1 MAMRYAKGTIQLNQ
15 AHDYPLL
22 RQVLRSDFILHR
34 QLFEFL
40 EIGHYEC
47 SRQSFAWRARRLLR
61 HGLLRAQNVA
71 IFGGDL
77 VYSVASLA
85 ANHLQG
91 TGEACLVSLS
101 RPRPSPV
108 SLLHA
113 VELNEI
119 HLSALRSGLS
129 MYWTYALEV
138 RCQNELTQ
146 FHYAKDYDAVI
157 RIGSNGHEAR
167 FALEYERTPKA
178 KSYYEEVSR
187 AVAEETAV
195 LCILYLVP
203 GCHMLN
209 YVSRHF
215 SKSAARVCFGLVR
228 DWHAAQLNMPVS
240 KPGSYASH
248 RLQELLA

>member
-1 MAMRYAKGTIQLNQ
+1 MRYAKGTIQLNQ

-40 EIGHYEC
+40 EISHYER
-47 SRQSFAWRARRLLR
+47 SRQSFAWRVRRLLH
-61 HGLLRAQNVA
+61 HGLLHAQNVA
-71 IFGGDL
+71 PFGGDL
-77 VYSVASLA
+77 VYSVAPLA
-85 ANHLQG
+85 AHHLQG
-91 TGEACLVSLS
+91 SGEACLVSLS

-108 SLLHA
+108 SLLHEI
-113 VELNEI
+113 ELNEI
-119 HLSALRSGLS
+119 HLSAVRSGLPL
-129 MYWTYALEV
+129 YWTYATEI
-138 RCQNELTQ
+138 RCHNELAT
-146 FHYAKDYDAVI
+146 FRYAKDYDAVI
-157 RIGSNGHEAR
+157 RIGSNGDEAR

-178 KSYYEEVSR
+178 KSYYEQVARDVS
-187 AVAEETAV
+187 EETAV
-195 LCILYLVP
+195 SCILYLVP

-215 SKSAARVCFGLVR
+215 SKSAGRVCFGLVR
-228 DWHAAQLNMPVS
+228 DWHAAQLNMPVT

>member
-1 MAMRYAKGTIQLNQ
+1 MRYAKGAIQLNQ
-15 AHDYPLL
+15 AYDYPLL
-22 RQVLRSDFILHR
+22 RQVLRSDFILHH

-40 EIGHYEC
+40 EIGHYER
-47 SRQSFAWRARRLLR
+47 SRQSFAWRVRRLLR
-61 HGLLRAQNVA
+61 HGLLRSQNVA

-77 VYSVASLA
+77 VYSVAPLA
-85 ANHLQG
+85 ANHLRG
-91 TGEACLVSLS
+91 SGEACLVSLS

-129 MYWTYALEV
+129 MYWTYAIEI

-146 FHYAKDYDAVI
+146 FHYAKDYDAVV
-157 RIGSNGHEAR
+157 RVGSNGHESR
-167 FALEYERTPKA
+167 LALEYERTPKA
-178 KSYYEEVSR
+178 KSYYEEVAR
-187 AVAEETAV
+187 AVGEETTV
-195 LCILYLVP
+195 SCILYLVP
-203 GCHMLN
+203 GCHMLS

-215 SKSAARVCFGLVR
+215 SKTSARVCFGLVR
-228 DWHAAQLNMPVS
+228 DWHAAQLNMPVT
-240 KPGSYASH
+240 KPGSYVTH